1 MEFPFVIFRFVKPM
15 SPKKPMKN
23 ILYCL
28 LFFFAGPII
37 AQSIS
42 GTVIDQKTLE
52 PLEGASVYFEGTTR
66 GGITD
71 AKGQFTLN
79 IGQQISS
86 PLVVTYLGYTDSVLT
101 ASWNNPMDITLM
113 VAPESLGEVLITG
126 VKPFTRKELMK
137 AFKEQFLGTSRAGK
151 SCKIINE
158 DVIDLWY
165 DVPTNQLMASCDESI
180 VINNDF
186 LGYEVRFR
194 IVDFAIKYHE
204 LSIKAY
210 DRKQTT
216 YAGTSFFI
224 DKQPEVKSF
233 TKRRKKVYKTSAL
246 RLMRTIALEDWAN
259 DDFSYY
265 FRGYRT
271 NPTELFTISDS
282 QAGKKVKLE
291 QRIVIVDAGKK
302 QSELIPVDPFFTID
316 GYGNFHPPA
325 SLFFSGQMGD
335 QRIGDLLPLDYNLSN
350 SN

>member
-1 MEFPFVIFRFVKPM
+1 
-15 SPKKPMKN
+15 
-23 ILYCL
+23 
-28 LFFFAGPII
+28 
-37 AQSIS
+37 
-42 GTVIDQKTLE
+42 
-52 PLEGASVYFEGTTR
+52 
-66 GGITD
+66 
-71 AKGQFTLN
+71 
-79 IGQQISS
+79 
-86 PLVVTYLGYTDSVLT
+86 
-101 ASWNNPMDITLM
+101 MDITLM

-137 AFKEQFLGTSRAGK
+137 AFKEQFLGTSRTGK

-165 DVPTNQLMASCDESI
+165 DVPTNQLMASC
-180 VINNDF
+180 
-186 LGYEVRFR
+186 
-194 IVDFAIKYHE
+194 
-204 LSIKAY
+204 
-210 DRKQTT
+210 
-216 YAGTSFFI
+216 AGTSFFI

-350 SN
+350 GN